1 VANKEQLA
9 RQEITKERNDQCRL
23 SYCMSPDNSEK
34 PASTHCLSS
43 SWIRAKTGRAAQA
56 SGMRHARTGRG
67 HRTWMAM
74 AVRSPAA
81 SGMLRCTGGDGS
93 STRSPRRV
101 RRVWLGRRE
110 LTRAAWHRQDNG
122 GRPGWRRLTAV
133 KARGA
138 RQRFSVV
145 LQLEEEEG

>member
-1 VANKEQLA
+1 VANKERLA
-9 RQEITKERNDQCRL
+9 QQEITKERNDQCRL

-43 SWIRAKTGRAAQA
+43 SWIQAKTGRAAQA
-56 SGMRHARTGRG
+56 SGMRHARTRRG
-67 HRTWMAM
+67 HRAWMAM

-81 SGMLRCTGGDGS
+81 SGMMWCTGSDS
-93 STRSPRRV
+93 SSIRSPQRV

-110 LTRAAWHRQDNG
+110 LTRAAWQRQDNG
-122 GRPGWRRLTAV
+122 SRPGWWRLTAV
-133 KARGA
+133 KAHGG